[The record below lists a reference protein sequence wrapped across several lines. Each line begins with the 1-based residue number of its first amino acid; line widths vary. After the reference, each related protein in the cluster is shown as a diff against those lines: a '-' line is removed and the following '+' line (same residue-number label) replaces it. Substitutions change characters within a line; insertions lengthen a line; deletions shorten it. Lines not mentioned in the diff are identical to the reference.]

1 MRTDLLGWLM
11 RASSQRYGRAMG
23 EPEVPVDYRFLL
35 ANERTFLAW
44 MRTALGLIAGGVA
57 LEQFVRIDNGEGL
70 VVAIA
75 IAIIL
80 AGALVAVIG
89 TVRWSRTDTAMR
101 RGRPLGRTPVLIV
114 VGALF
119 AILAVVVAAVLAV
132 S

>member
-1 MRTDLLGWLM
+1 
-11 RASSQRYGRAMG
+11 MG
-23 EPEVPVDYRFLL
+23 DPEVPVDYRFLL

-89 TVRWSRTDTAMR
+89 TVRWSRTDAAMR
-101 RGRPLGRTPVLIV
+101 SGRPLGRTPVLIV

>member
-1 MRTDLLGWLM
+1 M
-11 RASSQRYGRAMG
+11 A
-23 EPEVPVDYRFLL
+23 EPEVHVDYRFLL

-44 MRTALGLIAGGVA
+44 MRTSLGLIAGGVA

-70 VVAIA
+70 VAIA

-89 TVRWSRTDTAMR
+89 TVRWSRTDLAMR
-101 RGRPLGRTPVLIV
+101 SGRPLGRTPVLIV

-119 AILAVVVAAVLAV
+119 AILAVVVAAVLVV

>member
-1 MRTDLLGWLM
+1 
-11 RASSQRYGRAMG
+11 MG
-23 EPEVPVDYRFLL
+23 DPEVPVDYRFLL

-57 LEQFVRIDNGEGL
+57 LEQFVRIDNGEG

-89 TVRWSRTDTAMR
+89 TVRWSRTDAAMR
-101 RGRPLGRTPVLIV
+101 SGRPMGRTPVLIV

-119 AILAVVVAAVLAV
+119 AILAIVVAAVLAV